1 MRGQRERKKHWASFC
16 TLGTISPKIRKKCPH
31 HQNSRSLSCSHCP
44 CNPCHCWL
52 AWGVD
57 WEWMERGFKIQECL
71 YSFWPLGVFS
81 LASLTKRRLFLEF
94 FLVCT
99 QWVFPHFELPLNPSW
114 VIPDGR
120 DKQIRQE
127 THCWFCTALN
137 SGLLPWFIC
146 YQLLF
151 RVPRELLHEV
161 FAGCSCIQWERL
173 GVYSVLPSSGIPS
186 HWKRSK
192 MYCYISV
199 LVSIKRQVALFSSYF
214 HCDISYP
221 NTHVPGQRMT

>member
-120 DKQIRQE
+120 DKQNKTGNPLLVLYCFEFRSPSLI
-127 THCWFCTALN
+127 H
-137 SGLLPWFIC
+137 LLPITVQSPQGAVTWSLC
-146 YQLLF
+146 
-151 RVPRELLHEV
+151 RV
-161 FAGCSCIQWERL
+161 
-173 GVYSVLPSSGIPS
+173 
-186 HWKRSK
+186 
-192 MYCYISV
+192 
-199 LVSIKRQVALFSSYF
+199 
-214 HCDISYP
+214 
-221 NTHVPGQRMT
+221 